1 MSMAHAACVCW
12 ISRYLTLYAN
22 LLYYQQACK
31 WEGYIRLSPL
41 PVFASSIQPT
51 ATNNAAT
58 HHKEEVMLIQCSPSV
73 CKLSYHALYRSFLQH
88 GSQNSKVWNIEFFST
103 GPPASSSSFIDAARQ
118 SEFPRR
124 GRGEAGYAHHGRKG
138 TEVSCRLLRTWQDQ
152 MHFLSNLLIIFGMSK
167 ICIRTHD
174 CIVVRCMPMDAL
186 REINWHSNWET
197 QMRTSNCHHLE
208 PSKRD
213 SLVQHGPRMHTLAG
227 TRLNMCSKP

>member
-1 MSMAHAACVCW
+1 MLIKKYDMLLMILAIMSMAHAACVCW

-51 ATNNAAT
+51 ATNKAAT

-88 GSQNSKVWNIEFFST
+88 GSKNSKVWNIEFFST

-118 SEFPRR
+118 SEFPWRAREGGWIRPSWQERNR
-124 GRGEAGYAHHGRKG
+124 G
-138 TEVSCRLLRTWQDQ
+138 
-152 MHFLSNLLIIFGMSK
+152 
-167 ICIRTHD
+167 
-174 CIVVRCMPMDAL
+174 IV
-186 REINWHSNWET
+186 
-197 QMRTSNCHHLE
+197 
-208 PSKRD
+208 
-213 SLVQHGPRMHTLAG
+213 
-227 TRLNMCSKP
+227 